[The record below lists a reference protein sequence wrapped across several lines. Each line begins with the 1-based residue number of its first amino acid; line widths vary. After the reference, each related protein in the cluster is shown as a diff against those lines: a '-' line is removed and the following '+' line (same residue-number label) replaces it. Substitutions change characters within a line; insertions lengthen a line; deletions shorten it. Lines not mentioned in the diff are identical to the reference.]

1 MKTLFLLTS
10 IFFSQL
16 LFSQNMISKSQ
27 THMIL
32 NESTKKYEK
41 YLTTNN
47 ECKIIVTDINTK
59 GQVKIICGENVT
71 IFYSCKFV
79 EDNSIPENVYVIYS
93 KDIDNNLNIL
103 IYDGVHITFKV
114 NNMKSMIIYSIHAFE

>member
-1 MKTLFLLTS
+1 M
-10 IFFSQL
+10 
-16 LFSQNMISKSQ
+16 
-27 THMIL
+27 
-32 NESTKKYEK
+32 
-41 YLTTNN
+41 
-47 ECKIIVTDINTK
+47 TDINTK

-79 EDNSIPENVYVIYS
+79 EDNSIPENVYVISS

>member
-79 EDNSIPENVYVIYS
+79 EDNSIPENVYVISS

-103 IYDGVHITFKV
+103 IEV
-114 NNMKSMIIYSIHAFE
+114 

>member
-41 YLTTNN
+41 YDKKL
-47 ECKIIVTDINTK
+47 
-59 GQVKIICGENVT
+59 
-71 IFYSCKFV
+71 
-79 EDNSIPENVYVIYS
+79 
-93 KDIDNNLNIL
+93 
-103 IYDGVHITFKV
+103 
-114 NNMKSMIIYSIHAFE
+114 